1 MAMESAKSLLT
12 LALLQGLARSSLID
26 PFFLLLSPH
35 PTRRH
40 FPHRHF
46 TRHVF
51 LATLLAAILL
61 IDIVLV
67 TSYCTTSHRC
77 SCHSERCAK
86 HVTKLAIIL
95 VMSFSPPYSPH
106 LTRSHTRR
114 VFLATI
120 LAASYSLSSSPPAPS
135 LTSYSSL
142 GIVQLPGVCHSES

>member
-1 MAMESAKSLLT
+1 MAMESAKPLLM
-12 LALLQGLARSSLID
+12 LVLSQGSARSSLID
-26 PFFLLLSPH
+26 PFFLLLSAR

-46 TRHVF
+46 TRCAF
-51 LATLLAAILL
+51 LATLLAVILL

-67 TSYCTTSHRC
+67 TSYCTTSRRC

-95 VMSFSPPYSPH
+95 VMSFSPPYSPP

-114 VFLATI
+114 VLLAIVLTAGTLI
-120 LAASYSLSSSPPAPS
+120 DIVLLTGYCTTPRCLSL
-135 LTSYSSL
+135 
-142 GIVQLPGVCHSES
+142 

>member
-1 MAMESAKSLLT
+1 MESAKPLLT
-12 LALLQGLARSSLID
+12 LALSQDSARSSLID
-26 PFFLLLSPH
+26 PFFLLLSPR

-46 TRHVF
+46 TRRAF
-51 LATLLAAILL
+51 LTTLLATILF

-86 HVTKLAIIL
+86 YVTKLAIIL
-95 VMSFSPPYSPH
+95 VASFSPPYSPR

-114 VFLATI
+114 VLLTI
-120 LAASYSLSSSPPAPS
+120 VLTTGTLIDIVLLTGYCTTPQCLSL
-135 LTSYSSL
+135 
-142 GIVQLPGVCHSES
+142 